1 MKSLSSGGRGRIVSP
16 MVGVDDPRDMHP
28 HFWST
33 TELVS
38 KDRTTALDQ

>member
-1 MKSLSSGGRGRIVSP
+1 MKSLSSGDRGRPVSP
-16 MVGVDDPRDMHP
+16 MVGVDEPRDMHP

-38 KDRTTALDQ
+38 KDRTTTLDQ